1 MKKNRVCPSTNWTT
15 CASVKRV
22 ARLCQSLLENIFQ
35 PGNIFQPLSTT
46 NHDSR
51 KFPKVPS
58 PRKTSARDLEHGAVA
73 ASPTRPRGRPS
84 ARRTRK
90 IPFDC
95 FIASAST
102 SISRAPFRVRR
113 AHPLTSS
120 SGSFPRDRPSLNL
133 HPRARASLVAP
144 FLSRAF
150 TRGE

>member
-15 CASVKRV
+15 CASVARV
-22 ARLCQSLLENIFQ
+22 CQSFSSKIFSNLEIFSS
-35 PGNIFQPLSTT
+35 PSPRPITT
-46 NHDSR
+46 QENSQR
-51 KFPKVPS
+51 FPS
-58 PRKTSARDLEHGAVA
+58 PRKTSARDLEHRAVA

-120 SGSFPRDRPSLNL
+120 SGSFPRERPSLNL
-133 HPRARASLVAP
+133 HPRASASLVAP